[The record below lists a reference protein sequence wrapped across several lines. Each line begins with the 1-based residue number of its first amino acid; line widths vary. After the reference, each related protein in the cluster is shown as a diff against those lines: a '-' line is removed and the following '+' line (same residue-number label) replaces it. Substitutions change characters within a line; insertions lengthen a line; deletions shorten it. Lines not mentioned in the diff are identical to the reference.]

1 MKEELLK
8 KYDYTFKYLKDY
20 EKRMYVN
27 NYYLI
32 NNRLR
37 LLRYVFRLFYDI
49 ISVCNY
55 GGFQMRISYKPLWK
69 LLIDR
74 EMTKKELQEKTGL
87 GSSTF
92 TKLKNNECVRTDT
105 LVKICEVLRC
115 QLSDIVECVE
125 DKNVKISNRF

>member
-1 MKEELLK
+1 VYK
-8 KYDYTFKYLKDY
+8 
-20 EKRMYVN
+20 VN
-27 NYYLI
+27 IYII

-37 LLRYVFRLFYDI
+37 LFKYVFRLFCDI
-49 ISVCNY
+49 IDLSNY
-55 GGFQMRISYKPLWK
+55 GGFKMRISYKPLWK

-105 LVKICEVLRC
+105 LVKICEVLGC
-115 QLSDIVECVE
+115 KLSEIVECVE
-125 DKNVKISNRF
+125 DKNVKDSNRF